1 MIPGGIIP
9 ETIYSEDHR
18 QVRSVE
24 GAEELAPPFPITEP
38 LCDDCG
44 HGATAH
50 TLMGRGTC
58 HGDTRPPWQEV
69 VRNAGRDVSACP
81 CVRFR
86 FPKRA

>member
-24 GAEELAPPFPITEP
+24 GAEEITPPYPISEP
-38 LCDDCG
+38 TCDGCG
-44 HGATAH
+44 HGLVAH

-58 HGDTRPPWQEV
+58 HGDACPTWQEV
-69 VRNAGRDVSACP
+69 ARNAGRDVSVCP
-81 CVRFR
+81 CVRFV
-86 FPKRA
+86 PKVA